1 MADLGIA
8 NVIARSPF
16 VNQVDESL
24 CVGCQDCLD
33 FCQFDALSLQEEIA
47 FVDQT
52 KCVGCGVCV
61 PACPEGAL
69 ILARRSP
76 EEILPIPATESDW
89 RFQRA
94 SARGM
99 DLNNVL

>member
-1 MADLGIA
+1 MHQDNASCG
-8 NVIARSPF
+8 
-16 VNQVDESL
+16 L
-24 CVGCQDCLD
+24 CLACQDCLD
-33 FCQFDALSLQEEIA
+33 YCQFDALTLQEEIA